1 MVTKLFP
8 EIERVYFIEKYTLIH
23 ILEGSGSIQ
32 VDFENYFDWQDKAIY
47 LEKGQ
52 YIKFLSEDFVVRKI
66 EFPDETMFRNKDV
79 RVLFKHLIS
88 LGYIDF
94 AECSDCKSFLD
105 KSVFSKDTE
114 EIIDISSKQWYWQN
128 PFQASK
134 KEYQIIFDVK
144 EVIDE
149 QFPNNLT
156 NSDVVRLINENGVD
170 ARTLVQKKI
179 GVSITKLLAKK
190 RLVESKRKIAFTDK
204 NIQEISYE
212 IGFKDA
218 AYFNKVFKNT
228 TGITPSEFRKNF
240 EFKERDT
247 FVQDILD
254 LIKSHHTEQRSLE
267 FYANKMNLAVKT
279 LSKKT
284 RDKLNTSLG
293 QLIRSELISSS
304 KISLAEGV
312 PIQEIAYKMGFE
324 ESNHFSNFFKHHT
337 GKTPSEFKS
346 GKYNF

>member
-1 MVTKLFP
+1 MVIKLFP
-8 EIERVYFIEKYTLIH
+8 EIEKIYFIEKYTLIH
-23 ILEGSGSIQ
+23 ILKGSGNIQ

-52 YIKFLSEDFVVRKI
+52 YIKFLSDDFVVRKI

-105 KSVFSKDTE
+105 KSVFSEKTE
-114 EIIDISSKQWYWQN
+114 KIIDISSKQWYWQN

-134 KEYQIIFDVK
+134 NEYQIIFDAK
-144 EVIDE
+144 DIIDT
-149 QFPNNLT
+149 QFQNRLT
-156 NSDVVRLINENGVD
+156 NQELVKLINENGVD
-170 ARTLVQKKI
+170 AQALVRKKI
-179 GVSITKLLAKK
+179 GISIGKLLSKK

-212 IGFKDA
+212 IGFNDA

-228 TGITPSEFRKNF
+228 TGSTPSEFRKNF
-240 EFKERDT
+240 DFKERDT
-247 FVQDILD
+247 FVQDILE
-254 LIKSHHTEQRSLE
+254 LIKAHHTEQRSLD
-267 FYANKMNLAVKT
+267 FYADKMSLAVKT

-284 RDKLNTSLG
+284 RDKLNISLG
-293 QLIRSELISSS
+293 QLIRNELVSSS
-304 KISLAEGV
+304 KIRLAENM
-312 PIQEIAYKMGFE
+312 PIQEVAYQLGFE

-337 GKTPSEFKS
+337 GRTPSEFKS
-346 GKYNF
+346 EKYNF

>member
-8 EIERVYFIEKYTLIH
+8 EIEEVYFINKYTLIH
-23 ILEGSGSIQ
+23 ILSGTGNIQ

-52 YIKFLSEDFVVRKI
+52 YIKFLSDDFVVRKI

-94 AECSDCKSFLD
+94 EECSECKSFLD
-105 KSVFSKDTE
+105 KSVFSDNTE

-128 PFQASK
+128 PFKASK
-134 KEYQIIFDVK
+134 SEYQIIFDVK

-149 QFPNNLT
+149 QFPNHLT
-156 NSDVVRLINENGVD
+156 NADLVKLINENGVD
-170 ARTLVQKKI
+170 AQALVNKKI
-179 GVSITKLLAKK
+179 GLSVSKLLGKK
-190 RLVESKRKIAFTDK
+190 RLVESKRNIAFTNK

-212 IGFKDA
+212 MGYKDA
-218 AYFNKVFKNT
+218 AYFNRVFKNS
-228 TGITPSEFRKNF
+228 TGNTPSEFRSNF
-240 EFKERDT
+240 DFERRDT
-247 FVQDILD
+247 FVQDIIN
-254 LIKSHHTEQRSLE
+254 LIQSHHKDQRSLE
-267 FYANKMNLAVKT
+267 FYADKMNLSVKT

-284 RDKLNTSLG
+284 RNKLNTSLG

-304 KISLAEGV
+304 KLRLAENTS
-312 PIQEIAYKMGFE
+312 IQELAYQMGFE
-324 ESNHFSNFFKHHT
+324 EPNHFSNFFKHYT
-337 GKTPSEFKS
+337 GKTPSAFKS
-346 GKYNF
+346 KKYNS

>member
-1 MVTKLFP
+1 MVTKLLP
-8 EIERVYFIEKYTLIH
+8 EIDNVYFINKYTLIH
-23 ILEGSGSIQ
+23 ILSGRGNIQ

-52 YIKFLSEDFVVRKI
+52 YIKFLSDDFVVRKI
-66 EFPDETMFRNKDV
+66 EFPDETMFKNKDV

-94 AECSDCKSFLD
+94 TECTDCQKFLD
-105 KSVFSKDTE
+105 KSIFSDNTE

-149 QFPNNLT
+149 HFPNHLT
-156 NSDVVRLINENGVD
+156 NLDLVKLINENGVD
-170 ARTLVQKKI
+170 AQALVNKKI
-179 GVSITKLLAKK
+179 GLSVRKLLGKK
-190 RLVESKRKIAFTDK
+190 RLVESKREIAFTDK

-212 IGFKDA
+212 MGYKDA
-218 AYFNKVFKNT
+218 AYFNRVFKNT
-228 TGITPSEFRKNF
+228 TGNTPSEFRSNF
-240 EFKERDT
+240 DFERRDT
-247 FVQDILD
+247 FVQDIIN
-254 LIKSHHTEQRSLE
+254 LIQSHHKEQRSLE
-267 FYANKMNLAVKT
+267 FYADKMNLSVKT

-284 RDKLNTSLG
+284 RNKLNTSLG
-293 QLIRSELISSS
+293 QLLRSELISSS
-304 KISLAEGV
+304 KLRLAENM
-312 PIQEIAYKMGFE
+312 PINEIAFQMGFE
-324 ESNHFSNFFKHHT
+324 EPNHFSNFFKHYT

-346 GKYNF
+346 KKYNL

>member
-8 EIERVYFIEKYTLIH
+8 EIDRVYFIEKYTLIH
-23 ILEGSGSIQ
+23 ILKGSGSIQ

-105 KSVFSKDTE
+105 KSIFSQDTGK
-114 EIIDISSKQWYWQN
+114 IIDISSQQWYWQN

-134 KEYQIIFDVK
+134 TEYRIIFDVK

-156 NSDVVRLINENGVD
+156 NSDVVKLINENGMD
-170 ARTLVQKKI
+170 AQKLVHKKI
-179 GVSITKLLAKK
+179 GVSINKLLAKK
-190 RLVESKRKIAFTDK
+190 RLVESKRKVAFTDK

-218 AYFNKVFKNT
+218 AYFNKVFKNA
-228 TGITPSEFRKNF
+228 TGSTPSEFRKNF

-304 KISLAEGV
+304 KISLAEDR
-312 PIQEIAYKMGFE
+312 PIQEIAYQMGFE

-346 GKYNF
+346 EKYNF

>member
-1 MVTKLFP
+1 MVTKLLP
-8 EIERVYFIEKYTLIH
+8 EIDKVYFIDSYTLIH
-23 ILEGSGSIQ
+23 ILEGSGNIQ
-32 VDFENYFDWQDKAIY
+32 VDFENYFDWENKAIY

-105 KSVFSKDTE
+105 KSIFSEDTQ

-128 PFQASK
+128 PFQASRS
-134 KEYQIIFDVK
+134 EYQIIFDVK

-149 QFPNNLT
+149 QFPNNLSNT
-156 NSDVVRLINENGVD
+156 DLVKLINENGVD
-170 ARTLVQKKI
+170 AQALVHKKI
-179 GVSITKLLAKK
+179 GLSINKLLSKK
-190 RLVESKRKIAFTDK
+190 RLVESKRKIAFSDK
-204 NIQEISYE
+204 NIQEISFEMGY
-212 IGFKDA
+212 KDA
-218 AYFNKVFKNT
+218 AYFNRIFKNT
-228 TGITPSEFRKNF
+228 TGSTPSEFRMNF
-240 EFKERDT
+240 DFKERDT
-247 FVQDILD
+247 FVQDIIG
-254 LIKSHHTEQRSLE
+254 LIKAYHAEQRSLE
-267 FYANKMNLAVKT
+267 FYADKMNLAVKT

-304 KISLAEGV
+304 KIRLAEDT
-312 PIQEIAYKMGFE
+312 PIHEIAYQLGFE
-324 ESNHFSNFFKHHT
+324 EANHFSNFFKHYT
-337 GKTPSEFKS
+337 GKTPTAFQSE
-346 GKYNF
+346 KYNS